1 MNIHNPYIVCIINKK
16 INKKKMMERKKID
29 ITPLVYVTLMI
40 VVFLLGSCS
49 APKRVLPA
57 AKYQKSTCCQSD
69 TTSWNG
75 LKISDYE
82 SQGGFNYLEDIIKI
96 SKKK

>member
-1 MNIHNPYIVCIINKK
+1 
-16 INKKKMMERKKID
+16 MERKKID

-49 APKRVLPA
+49 TSKRVVPA
-57 AKYQKSTCCQSD
+57 AKYQKSTCCKSD
-69 TTSWNG
+69 TTSCNG

>member
-1 MNIHNPYIVCIINKK
+1 
-16 INKKKMMERKKID
+16 MMERKKID

-49 APKRVLPA
+49 TPKRVIPA

-69 TTSWNG
+69 TTLWNG
-75 LKISDYE
+75 LKISDYK
-82 SQGGFNYLEDIIKI
+82 SQGGFNYLEDVIKVFG
-96 SKKK
+96 KK